1 MKPRGRLTPC
11 VLLGV
16 LALGTG
22 LGIGLGL
29 SETPAAKAAV
39 AAVGWKPVTYQGV
52 VVDVPGDWAVEP
64 WYPQCGVT
72 APTVF
77 IGPEDAVVLYCPLYS
92 PGGAEVILG
101 ALPPPPGQVG
111 KRTTVIFSGM
121 KARVISGAEKI
132 SHGSPRPTVAEVYV
146 HLFAKHLWIWIFV
159 AESTELPGGSPG
171 RAEQIERTIH
181 LVSGGR

>member
-1 MKPRGRLTPC
+1 VSPRQRLTPY

-16 LALGTG
+16 LVLGTG

-29 SETPAAKAAV
+29 SETPTAKAAV

-77 IGPEDAVVLYCPLYS
+77 TGPENAVVLYCPLYS

-101 ALPPPPGQVG
+101 ALPPGQVG
-111 KRTTVIFSGM
+111 KSTTVILSGM
-121 KARVISGAEKI
+121 KVRVISGTEKI

-146 HLFAKHLWIWIFV
+146 HLLAKHLWIWIFV
-159 AESTELPGGSPG
+159 AESAKLPGGSPG
-171 RAEQIERTIH
+171 RAEQIEGTIRP
-181 LVSGGR
+181 VNGST